1 MDIGS
6 LLFNR
11 LRQNSVNET
20 NDRRIIFCIHQIP
33 HIGELIHQARQ
44 INIGRQ
50 VIRHLC
56 RFVLSALVGNSQP
69 LTKSS
74 VI

>member
-1 MDIGS
+1 MDIGG
-6 LLFNR
+6 LLLNR
-11 LRQNSVNET
+11 LRQNGVNET
-20 NDRRIIFCIHQIP
+20 NNRRIILCIHQIP
-33 HIGELIHQARQ
+33 QLRELIHQARQ
-44 INIGRQ
+44 INIGRE

-56 RFVLSALVGNSQP
+56 RFVLSTLVGNGQP